1 MINGSAGLQSIRMK
15 AHLQDI
21 PGAQVVLQDLDLVV
35 RLLLQLGAK
44 LLERLELVDELI
56 DDLPEPLVGKVQ
68 DDWLLWTQEAV
79 EEVAVVVIRLEPEHG
94 KKFEKICRYD

>member
-1 MINGSAGLQSIRMK
+1 MRS
-15 AHLQDI
+15 HLQDI
-21 PGAQVVLQDLDLVV
+21 PGAQVVLKDLDLVV

-68 DDWLLWTQEAV
+68 DDWLLGTQDAV

-94 KKFEKICRYD
+94 KKFAKICRYN